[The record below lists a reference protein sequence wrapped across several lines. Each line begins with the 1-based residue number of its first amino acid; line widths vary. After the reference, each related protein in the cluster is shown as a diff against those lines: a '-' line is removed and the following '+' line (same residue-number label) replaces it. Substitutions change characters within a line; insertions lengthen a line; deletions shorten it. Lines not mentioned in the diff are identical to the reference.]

1 MRVGSGR
8 GWWVELLKSTA
19 HGAQGEGVRTGSPT
33 PSGVEGAIVHAPH
46 AVGELAEVIA
56 GATAPLR
63 LVGHGTWLHGR
74 GPFVSDTL
82 VSLAGIRGIVHYEP
96 GDLVVT
102 ARAGTSLEELAHA
115 TRAHGQMLALA
126 PYGSPRS
133 TIGAVIATAA
143 AGPLTLGDLT
153 VRDLVL
159 GVTTVTGSG
168 DVVQAGGR
176 VVKNVAGFDLVRLHT
191 GAWGTLGAI
200 TEVSVRLHAIP
211 EVDAIMVGTLEQE
224 LVRALPALV
233 ANRAPLPMQLVCTPG
248 RPPELWARVSGN
260 RARANALTTR
270 LGALGV
276 TALSHVESAAPLR
289 HTPADAIVLR
299 IRAALSDAVPVI
311 VSARDHFADATLH
324 YDVARGSLRVIMPT
338 RSSDVLHATISRFLH
353 AAAHDASHDTS
364 HRITHGPSHTRAQH
378 PVSVIVEQG
387 RTVSPEPSALDAGI
401 KRALDPRRILNRT
414 I

>member
-1 MRVGSGR
+1 MRVGSGV
-8 GWWVELLKSTA
+8 GWRVEQHKSTE
-19 HGAQGEGVRTGSPT
+19 HSAQGGWVSTGSQSSIQSPVAGV
-33 PSGVEGAIVHAPH
+33 PSPVVSSVA
-46 AVGELAEVIA
+46 ELAEVIA

-63 LVGHGTWLHGR
+63 LVGNGTWLNGG
-74 GPFVSDTL
+74 GPFVSDTPI
-82 VSLAGIRGIVHYEP
+82 SLAGIRGIVHYEP

-102 ARAGTSLEELAHA
+102 ARAGTSLAELADA

-126 PYGSPRS
+126 PYGSPYS

-168 DVVQAGGR
+168 EVVQAGGR

-211 EVDAIMVGTLEQE
+211 EVDAIIVGTLEQE
-224 LVRALPALV
+224 LARALPALV

-248 RPPELWARVSGN
+248 RSPELWARVSGN
-260 RARANALTTR
+260 RARANALSAR

-276 TALSHVESAAPLR
+276 TALSHVESAEPLR
-289 HTPADAIVLR
+289 HAPADAVVLR
-299 IRAALSDAVPVI
+299 IRAALSDAVPVMA
-311 VSARDHFADATLH
+311 SAREHFADATLH
-324 YDVARGSLRVIMPT
+324 YDVARGSLRVIMPA

-353 AAAHDASHDTS
+353 AAAHSSSPAASPT
-364 HRITHGPSHTRAQH
+364 GAQH

-387 RTVSPEPSALDAGI
+387 RTVSPVPSMLDAGI
-401 KRALDPRRILNRT
+401 KHALDPRRILNRT